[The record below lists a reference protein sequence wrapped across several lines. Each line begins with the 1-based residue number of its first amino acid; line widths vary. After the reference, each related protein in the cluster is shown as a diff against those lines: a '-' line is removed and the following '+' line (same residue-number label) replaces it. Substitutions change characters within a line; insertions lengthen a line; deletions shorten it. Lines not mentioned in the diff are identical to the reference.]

1 MVYREC
7 MEDTQKMQEDEQV
20 MHQGCPGDAWRMREA
35 HKGDSKE
42 RRCTVCIRGAQAF
55 PVDAEEPRMGTQG
68 MKENGQ

>member
-42 RRCTVCIRGAQAF
+42 RRCTV
-55 PVDAEEPRMGTQG
+55 VH
-68 MKENGQ
+68 